1 MKRVSLLLAV
11 VLLLSVLP
19 LGAGAAGTQ
28 LAFTQQP
35 QDCTAMPGRDTAVF
49 SVQAV
54 GDPAPTYQ
62 WQLKKS
68 DTWENLFLVT
78 QPTYTISRV
87 YPDMDGWQ
95 YRCLATSGEKT
106 IASQVV
112 TLHARL
118 NDITL
123 RQLAITPPV
132 AGEVPMQELP
142 ETDQYRFPRGIF
154 WDPELHEGTFAP
166 DTVYTATVYLEA
178 KPTYTLD
185 GLSEDFFQ
193 VPGATEVSYSY
204 DNRGVVTAVFPKTG
218 GDPLHYPVSAVIL
231 EGEGTVTFSDTNPAK
246 GDTVTFTVTPAPHYK
261 LKRLFLAMDYK
272 DLGNGRY
279 SFVMPASPFQ
289 VHVNFVLSDPL
300 VYPYEDPAPYY
311 ATTAASYLYAA
322 GIMQGTSE
330 TTFSPYAPMTRAMV
344 ATVLYR
350 MAGEPAVSG
359 DVTFSDVPA
368 DTWYTQAV
376 AWAQEKGVIQGTSPT
391 TFSPDSQ
398 VTREQLATMLWRYD
412 GSPAPSAGTV
422 MDFPDLADLSDW
434 AADAMTWAVDQKI
447 VQGYNGTLIPREPAI
462 RGQVAA
468 MLWRYLGSPSGHEDA
483 APPHSEKRPA
493 SHLRDAGAFWLFAIR
508 CFAAG
513 SCPGP
518 WEFPEQ
524 KVCRD
529 WWTHPGP
536 SAHRGLWESRARG
549 SGPGAGGWPPPWPG
563 WWSPP
568 GGRHRRTR

>member
-204 DNRGVVTAVFPKTG
+204 DNRGVVTAVFPQTG

-422 MDFPDLADLSDW
+422 MDFPDLADLSTW
-434 AADAMTWAVDQKI
+434 ATDAMTWAVDQKI

-468 MLWRYLGSPSGHEDA
+468 MLWRYLGSP
-483 APPHSEKRPA
+483 
-493 SHLRDAGAFWLFAIR
+493 
-508 CFAAG
+508 
-513 SCPGP
+513 
-518 WEFPEQ
+518 
-524 KVCRD
+524 
-529 WWTHPGP
+529 
-536 SAHRGLWESRARG
+536 LWV
-549 SGPGAGGWPPPWPG
+549 
-563 WWSPP
+563 
-568 GGRHRRTR
+568 

>member
-231 EGEGTVTFSDTNPAK
+231 EGEGTVTFSDINSKVFAKMPKRILFNSVHAPARQGK
-246 GDTVTFTVTPAPHYK
+246 SICAG
-261 LKRLFLAMDYK
+261 
-272 DLGNGRY
+272 
-279 SFVMPASPFQ
+279 
-289 VHVNFVLSDPL
+289 
-300 VYPYEDPAPYY
+300 
-311 ATTAASYLYAA
+311 TAKQLHAA
-322 GIMQGTSE
+322 AFCLRNQK
-330 TTFSPYAPMTRAMV
+330 
-344 ATVLYR
+344 
-350 MAGEPAVSG
+350 PAVKIRIMANNRAVRNECNKPV
-359 DVTFSDVPA
+359 DCLAQRNAFSCKHFIRNSRKA
-368 DTWYTQAV
+368 DNIRTQ
-376 AWAQEKGVIQGTSPT
+376 
-391 TFSPDSQ
+391 
-398 VTREQLATMLWRYD
+398 R
-412 GSPAPSAGTV
+412 
-422 MDFPDLADLSDW
+422 
-434 AADAMTWAVDQKI
+434 
-447 VQGYNGTLIPREPAI
+447 
-462 RGQVAA
+462 
-468 MLWRYLGSPSGHEDA
+468 
-483 APPHSEKRPA
+483 
-493 SHLRDAGAFWLFAIR
+493 
-508 CFAAG
+508 
-513 SCPGP
+513 
-518 WEFPEQ
+518 
-524 KVCRD
+524 
-529 WWTHPGP
+529 
-536 SAHRGLWESRARG
+536 
-549 SGPGAGGWPPPWPG
+549 
-563 WWSPP
+563 
-568 GGRHRRTR
+568 

>member
-19 LGAGAAGTQ
+19 LGAGAAGIQ

-185 GLSEDFFQ
+185 GLGGLSRFP
-193 VPGATEVSYSY
+193 VPRKSPIPMTTEELSPPSSP
-204 DNRGVVTAVFPKTG
+204 R
-218 GDPLHYPVSAVIL
+218 
-231 EGEGTVTFSDTNPAK
+231 PAAIP
-246 GDTVTFTVTPAPHYK
+246 FTIP
-261 LKRLFLAMDYK
+261 
-272 DLGNGRY
+272 
-279 SFVMPASPFQ
+279 S
-289 VHVNFVLSDPL
+289 VLSSL
-300 VYPYEDPAPYY
+300 
-311 ATTAASYLYAA
+311 
-322 GIMQGTSE
+322 
-330 TTFSPYAPMTRAMV
+330 
-344 ATVLYR
+344 
-350 MAGEPAVSG
+350 
-359 DVTFSDVPA
+359 
-368 DTWYTQAV
+368 
-376 AWAQEKGVIQGTSPT
+376 
-391 TFSPDSQ
+391 
-398 VTREQLATMLWRYD
+398 RE
-412 GSPAPSAGTV
+412 
-422 MDFPDLADLSDW
+422 
-434 AADAMTWAVDQKI
+434 
-447 VQGYNGTLIPREPAI
+447 
-462 RGQVAA
+462 
-468 MLWRYLGSPSGHEDA
+468 
-483 APPHSEKRPA
+483 
-493 SHLRDAGAFWLFAIR
+493 
-508 CFAAG
+508 
-513 SCPGP
+513 
-518 WEFPEQ
+518 
-524 KVCRD
+524 
-529 WWTHPGP
+529 
-536 SAHRGLWESRARG
+536 RAR
-549 SGPGAGGWPPPWPG
+549 
-563 WWSPP
+563 
-568 GGRHRRTR
+568 

>member
-261 LKRLFLAMDYK
+261 LKRLFLAIDYK

-289 VHVNFVLSDPL
+289 VDVNFVLSDPL

-311 ATTAASYLYAA
+311 ATTAASMPPA
-322 GIMQGTSE
+322 SCR
-330 TTFSPYAPMTRAMV
+330 APVR
-344 ATVLYR
+344 
-350 MAGEPAVSG
+350 
-359 DVTFSDVPA
+359 
-368 DTWYTQAV
+368 
-376 AWAQEKGVIQGTSPT
+376 
-391 TFSPDSQ
+391 
-398 VTREQLATMLWRYD
+398 
-412 GSPAPSAGTV
+412 
-422 MDFPDLADLSDW
+422 
-434 AADAMTWAVDQKI
+434 
-447 VQGYNGTLIPREPAI
+447 
-462 RGQVAA
+462 
-468 MLWRYLGSPSGHEDA
+468 
-483 APPHSEKRPA
+483 PHSLP
-493 SHLRDAGAFWLFAIR
+493 
-508 CFAAG
+508 
-513 SCPGP
+513 
-518 WEFPEQ
+518 
-524 KVCRD
+524 
-529 WWTHPGP
+529 T
-536 SAHRGLWESRARG
+536 
-549 SGPGAGGWPPPWPG
+549 PP
-563 WWSPP
+563 
-568 GGRHRRTR
+568 

>member
-178 KPTYTLD
+178 KPTYTMD

-218 GDPLHYPVSAVIL
+218 GDPLHYQPC
-231 EGEGTVTFSDTNPAK
+231 
-246 GDTVTFTVTPAPHYK
+246 
-261 LKRLFLAMDYK
+261 
-272 DLGNGRY
+272 
-279 SFVMPASPFQ
+279 
-289 VHVNFVLSDPL
+289 
-300 VYPYEDPAPYY
+300 
-311 ATTAASYLYAA
+311 
-322 GIMQGTSE
+322 QGGH
-330 TTFSPYAPMTRAMV
+330 RH
-344 ATVLYR
+344 LYR
-350 MAGEPAVSG
+350 HPR
-359 DVTFSDVPA
+359 P
-368 DTWYTQAV
+368 
-376 AWAQEKGVIQGTSPT
+376 PL
-391 TFSPDSQ
+391 Q
-398 VTREQLATMLWRYD
+398 VKTAL
-412 GSPAPSAGTV
+412 PC
-422 MDFPDLADLSDW
+422 
-434 AADAMTWAVDQKI
+434 
-447 VQGYNGTLIPREPAI
+447 
-462 RGQVAA
+462 
-468 MLWRYLGSPSGHEDA
+468 H
-483 APPHSEKRPA
+483 
-493 SHLRDAGAFWLFAIR
+493 
-508 CFAAG
+508 
-513 SCPGP
+513 
-518 WEFPEQ
+518 
-524 KVCRD
+524 
-529 WWTHPGP
+529 
-536 SAHRGLWESRARG
+536 GL
-549 SGPGAGGWPPPWPG
+549 
-563 WWSPP
+563 
-568 GGRHRRTR
+568 

>member
-154 WDPELHEGTFAP
+154 WDPELHEGP
-166 DTVYTATVYLEA
+166 SP
-178 KPTYTLD
+178 PTPFTPPPSIWRPSPPTPWTD
-185 GLSEDFFQ
+185 SARTSSRFPVPRKSPIPMTTEELS
-193 VPGATEVSYSY
+193 PPSSP
-204 DNRGVVTAVFPKTG
+204 R
-218 GDPLHYPVSAVIL
+218 
-231 EGEGTVTFSDTNPAK
+231 PAAIP
-246 GDTVTFTVTPAPHYK
+246 FTIP
-261 LKRLFLAMDYK
+261 
-272 DLGNGRY
+272 
-279 SFVMPASPFQ
+279 S
-289 VHVNFVLSDPL
+289 VLSSL
-300 VYPYEDPAPYY
+300 
-311 ATTAASYLYAA
+311 
-322 GIMQGTSE
+322 
-330 TTFSPYAPMTRAMV
+330 
-344 ATVLYR
+344 
-350 MAGEPAVSG
+350 
-359 DVTFSDVPA
+359 
-368 DTWYTQAV
+368 
-376 AWAQEKGVIQGTSPT
+376 
-391 TFSPDSQ
+391 
-398 VTREQLATMLWRYD
+398 RE
-412 GSPAPSAGTV
+412 
-422 MDFPDLADLSDW
+422 
-434 AADAMTWAVDQKI
+434 
-447 VQGYNGTLIPREPAI
+447 
-462 RGQVAA
+462 
-468 MLWRYLGSPSGHEDA
+468 
-483 APPHSEKRPA
+483 
-493 SHLRDAGAFWLFAIR
+493 
-508 CFAAG
+508 
-513 SCPGP
+513 
-518 WEFPEQ
+518 
-524 KVCRD
+524 
-529 WWTHPGP
+529 
-536 SAHRGLWESRARG
+536 RAR
-549 SGPGAGGWPPPWPG
+549 
-563 WWSPP
+563 
-568 GGRHRRTR
+568 